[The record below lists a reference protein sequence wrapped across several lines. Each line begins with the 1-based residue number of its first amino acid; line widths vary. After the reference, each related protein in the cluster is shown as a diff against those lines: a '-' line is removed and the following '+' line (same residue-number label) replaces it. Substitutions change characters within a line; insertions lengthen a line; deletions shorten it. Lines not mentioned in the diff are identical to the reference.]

1 VVAETIV
8 AVAEDESAGLRHLVG
23 ADADLVWSVRNGST
37 FEQYEQTVRQALD
50 WWE

>member
-8 AVAEDESAGLRHLVG
+8 AVAEDDGAGLRHLVG
-23 ADADLVWSVRNGST
+23 ADADLVWSVRSGNT
-37 FEQYEQTVRQALD
+37 FEAYEQTVRAALD